1 MSIKTL
7 FKNAGAGIVKAAGR
21 AKLRLKAD
29 SPKIMVV
36 GGTIGLVVAGV
47 IACKKTAKEFSAVM
61 EQHDKN
67 IEKLHEIK
75 EALANGEEA
84 TFPDGSKC
92 TEDSYKKHLASA
104 YIVTGGRLIKVYA
117 VPMTLA
123 ILSVASILGGYKII
137 EARHLAAVAEAYGL
151 KETFKKYRSRV
162 AERFGKE
169 VEQELFVNGERK
181 LVTEEEIDPETG
193 EVRQVTKDKVV
204 AKRRNPE
211 EIDVYTYIFD
221 SANCPY
227 SWDRHPGY
235 NYQYLIQVQ
244 NQSNEYLQRHGCIT
258 LYEIL
263 KQLGFQDI
271 PAETMSLGWMLDNP
285 TGYGDGYVDFG
296 ICPIENDYNDPGCFK
311 GGLPDY
317 LLNFNCDGDIQ
328 ASLKLVQERK
338 RAEKREAKKA
348 KPKVHVVKK

>member
-1 MSIKTL
+1 MSIKTIC
-7 FKNAGAGIVKAAGR
+7 KNAGTGIARAAGK
-21 AKLRLKAD
+21 AKLKLKAD
-29 SPKIMVV
+29 SPKIMVI
-36 GGTIGLVVAGV
+36 GGTISLFVAGV
-47 IACKKTAKEFSAVM
+47 IACKKTAKELDAVLD
-61 EQHDKN
+61 QHND
-67 IEKLHEIK
+67 IVSKLHDIK
-75 EALANGEEA
+75 EAHNEGVEVTLPNGKDYTDDDYKQQLAF
-84 TFPDGSKC
+84 T
-92 TEDSYKKHLASA
+92 
-104 YIVTGGRLIKVYA
+104 YIRTGGRLIKVYA
-117 VPMTLA
+117 LPLTLA
-123 ILSVASILGGYKII
+123 LLSVASILGGYKII
-137 EARHLAAVAEAYGL
+137 EGRHLAAVAEAYGL
-151 KETFKKYRSRV
+151 RETFKKYRERV
-162 AERFGKE
+162 ADRFGKD
-169 VEQELFVNGERK
+169 VEQEIFVNGEKK

-296 ICPIENDYNDPGCFK
+296 ICPIENDYDDPGCFK

-338 RAEKREAKKA
+338 RQEKA
-348 KPKVHVVKK
+348 KQKKSKVHVVKK